1 MSINACTAVRALRL
15 AGLILWVTGF
25 SAPLAAQG
33 QNEQPFA
40 LPAPPEG
47 AAQPSN
53 SQLATPAIESR
64 VNALLAQ
71 MTLEE
76 KLGQLVQYGGANGPA
91 NAGPANDDRAP
102 GQNPEVHIE
111 IDPMDLAAKGLLGS
125 MLNVVGAERTNAFQR
140 AAVEQSRLHIPLLFG
155 ADILHGYRTVAPV
168 PLGLAATFDPDLVEQ
183 VSRLSAKE
191 ATTAGVRWFYSPMA
205 DISRDPRWGRTQ
217 EGAGEDAYL
226 GAAMARAYVRG
237 YQGDDLSRPDSVAAC
252 VKHFAAYG
260 AAEAGREY
268 NTTDMSLSRLHQVYL
283 PPYKAAVD
291 AGAVTIM
298 SAFNALN
305 GVPSTAN
312 SYLFRDVLR
321 TQWGFNGFAVSD
333 YTAIMELR
341 NHGVAPDAATAARK
355 AFLAGVDVDMM
366 SHYYDTQM
374 PELIRSGQV
383 PMSAVDE
390 AVRRVLRV
398 KFALGLFEHPYAT
411 GPEVT
416 APVPGHRPL
425 ARKAAEESLVLL
437 RNGTYNGTAPVLP
450 LSRRPH
456 RIALIGPLAD
466 DAQNALGQGGEGHR
480 VEGTIT
486 VKDALEAREK
496 QTGGLLLYARG
507 TEIDNT
513 SEDGFAAAMDAAR
526 QADLVVMALG
536 EPAAMSG
543 EGGSRAY
550 LGLPGNQQKLLESVA
565 STGRPIVLLVFSG
578 RPLVLD
584 WAAQHVSAIIVAW
597 FPGTEGGSAIANVL
611 YGDTAPSGK
620 LPMSF
625 PRATGQ
631 EPLYYDRF
639 PTGRPLPGRDFPTED
654 LRFFSRYLDIPNEAL
669 FPFGYGLTYTQFAYS
684 GVTLSRTAVPLSEAA
699 RAGAHNLIT
708 VTATVENTGNR
719 AADEVVQCY
728 VRNLGASL
736 SQPVRSLK
744 GFKRVTLQPGE
755 LKRVTFELGFPELSF
770 YNNAGQA
777 VIEPTHYTVWIG
789 GSSEAS
795 RYADFDILP

>member
-1 MSINACTAVRALRL
+1 
-15 AGLILWVTGF
+15 
-25 SAPLAAQG
+25 
-33 QNEQPFA
+33 
-40 LPAPPEG
+40 
-47 AAQPSN
+47 
-53 SQLATPAIESR
+53 
-64 VNALLAQ
+64 
-71 MTLEE
+71 
-76 KLGQLVQYGGANGPA
+76 
-91 NAGPANDDRAP
+91 
-102 GQNPEVHIE
+102 
-111 IDPMDLAAKGLLGS
+111 
-125 MLNVVGAERTNAFQR
+125 
-140 AAVEQSRLHIPLLFG
+140 
-155 ADILHGYRTVAPV
+155 
-168 PLGLAATFDPDLVEQ
+168 
-183 VSRLSAKE
+183 
-191 ATTAGVRWFYSPMA
+191 MA

-437 RNGTYNGTAPVLP
+437 RNGTYNGTVPVLP
-450 LSRRPH
+450 LSRQPQK
-456 RIALIGPLAD
+456 IALIGPLAD

-496 QTGGLLLYARG
+496 QTGGLLLYAKG
-507 TEIDNT
+507 TEIDNS

-584 WAAQHVSAIIVAW
+584 WAAQHVNAIIVAW

-639 PTGRPLPGRDFPTED
+639 STGRPLPGRDSPTKD

-708 VTATVENTGNR
+708 VTVTVENTGDR

-744 GFKRVTLQPGE
+744 GFKRVALQPGE
-755 LKRVTFELGFPELSF
+755 SKRVTFELGFPELSF